1 MAKSPDQRIL
11 DQSNPAGRPCK
22 LTVDVQSRICAA
34 LQRGNY
40 IETAAAHAGVVK
52 STLYDWLKT
61 GARDLDAGKNT
72 KFGRFSNAVE
82 AAMAESEIRDLEH
95 LSTAAGAGSWQAAA
109 WKLERRFP
117 KRWGRVNP
125 DAIPEGEKGQGS
137 GITIQVSRISDA
149 ATTD

>member
-11 DQSNPAGRPCK
+11 AETNPGGAPSK
-22 LTVDVQSRICAA
+22 LTLDVQSKICAA

-40 IETAAAHAGVVK
+40 IETSAAFAGVSKSVLFAWMKQAHADIKAG
-52 STLYDWLKT
+52 KT
-61 GARDLDAGKNT
+61 NKFTRFLDA
-72 KFGRFSNAVE
+72 VE
-82 AAMAESEIRDLEH
+82 IAQAESEVRDLGH
-95 LSTAAGAGSWQAAA
+95 IDTSAGAGSWQAAA

-125 DAIPEGEKGQGS
+125 DQEVGEKGQGS
-137 GITIQVSRISDA
+137 GITIQIGRISDA

>member
-11 DQSNPAGRPCK
+11 AETNPGGAPSK
-22 LTVDVQSRICAA
+22 LTLDVQSKICAA

-40 IETAAAHAGVVK
+40 IETSAAFAGINK
-52 STLYDWLKT
+52 STLFLWMKT
-61 GARDLDAGKNT
+61 GHDDIKAGKTKSKYAKFLDA
-72 KFGRFSNAVE
+72 VE
-82 AAMAESEIRDLEH
+82 IAQAESEVRDLGH
-95 LSTAAGAGSWQAAA
+95 IDTSAGAGSWQAAA

-125 DAIPEGEKGQGS
+125 DQEVGEKGQGS
-137 GITIQVSRISDA
+137 GITIQIGRISDA